1 MKLFLADLNLFGD
14 TLNAGDVSKW
24 EPASAIIMCIS
35 IFYLSILILFGD
47 WIKQAVRGVF
57 STEFL
62 FLNTKISFVQIQF
75 FGWSNFYGG
84 MFIYLE
90 K

>member
-1 MKLFLADLNLFGD
+1 
-14 TLNAGDVSKW
+14 
-24 EPASAIIMCIS
+24 MCIS

-62 FLNTKISFVQIQF
+62 FLNAKIF
-75 FGWSNFYGG
+75 FCTNPVFYWSNFYEG
-84 MFIYLE
+84 MFISAKFKVLWLFPVCLE